1 MDFGGFGN
9 RVTSDNLDISVTGI
23 EHIYETIGDHQSF
36 EDLVILSPNTEG
48 ITRARDF
55 QTEFLRRGF
64 YSVGFALVVKQRSPS
79 TLIDHMD
86 LLGSVNGK
94 DVIIVDDVIDT
105 GETINRVA
113 DLLKREGAKKIYVYA
128 THGVF

>member
-1 MDFGGFGN
+1 
-9 RVTSDNLDISVTGI
+9 
-23 EHIYETIGDHQSF
+23 
-36 EDLVILSPNTEG
+36 
-48 ITRARDF
+48 
-55 QTEFLRRGF
+55 
-64 YSVGFALVVKQRSPS
+64 
-79 TLIDHMD
+79 MD